1 MMNRRAFLGGVVSA
15 VALSQTQAARAA
27 EQKAAAQ
34 TSEPLVW
41 PVIPGLPTGIRSS
54 PVTQTRC

>member
-1 MMNRRAFLGGVVSA
+1 MMNRRVFLGSTLTA
-15 VALSQTQAARAA
+15 VALSQTRVARAA

-41 PVIPGLPTGIRSS
+41 PVVTKLQPGIRSLAGH
-54 PVTQTRC
+54 RYRA